1 MDSATPGYEVRL
13 LRSIRRVIRAV
24 DLHSKM
30 LQQAQD
36 ITSPQLVCMLT
47 LVRQGPMTLTALS
60 QAVDLS
66 PSTTVGIVDR
76 LEDKGWVTR
85 TRGQADRRQVMLS
98 VTVQGQAA
106 VQRAPFP
113 LQDRLVESFRAL
125 PELEQATLTLA
136 FERVVSLMGA
146 GEIDASAILDL
157 APIAEA
163 SAAGAS
169 GVATP
174 DVATPAPVADTSARR

>member
-1 MDSATPGYEVRL
+1 MDAPSPAYDVRL
-13 LRSIRRVIRAV
+13 LRAIRRVIRAV
-24 DLHSKM
+24 DLHSRM
-30 LQQAQD
+30 LLQAQD
-36 ITSPQLVCMLT
+36 ITSPQLVCLLT
-47 LVRQGPMTLTALS
+47 LVRQGPMTLKSLS

-66 PSTTVGIVDR
+66 SSTTVGIVDR

-85 TRGQADRRQVMLS
+85 TRGQVDRRQVLLS
-98 VTVQGQAA
+98 VTVEGQSVA
-106 VQRAPFP
+106 QRAPFP

-136 FERVVSLMGA
+136 FERVVALMGA

-163 SAAGAS
+163 SAPEQPVV
-169 GVATP
+169 VANT
-174 DVATPAPVADTSARR
+174 AEPV